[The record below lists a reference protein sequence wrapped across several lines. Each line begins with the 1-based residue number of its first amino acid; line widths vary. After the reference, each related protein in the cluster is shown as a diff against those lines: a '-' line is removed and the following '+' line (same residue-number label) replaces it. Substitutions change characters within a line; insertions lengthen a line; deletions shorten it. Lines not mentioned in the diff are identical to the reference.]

1 MILKQHFAL
10 VAGLV
15 LALASASWSEEYV
28 KLEPQE
34 LKSNPQAYWARGIV
48 FSDVLESA
56 PTAELV
62 KLGDRKYHLIQTRV
76 LGDCYIDSALKE
88 TVSALKLGE
97 PYIFSGSVYQKK
109 SGYVFSKVRFF
120 VVIKSVTSTVK
131 EASEQA
137 EALRLALT
145 GMATNN
151 FYIQPLQILDKVLT
165 VAQRDLQAYCA
176 SSNVDITAV
185 FTPGSPHAGKAVQ
198 SVRQAL
204 YAEENESKVPTVEF
218 TVSLL
223 TSLLAAHNGGLKV
236 EAPAVAAIPEAQPVA
251 VPEVVPDPPAN
262 PESEVVME
270 EPAIEAPPA
279 EVVVAEI
286 PEPAPEPLPEPMIEE
301 PAPVVVPEPE
311 PQPEPVIEPIPEPI
325 PEPMPEPAPA
335 AEIAPEELPLID
347 APAEVLEEP
356 PVKTSLPGAKLKL
369 ALDPEPEPAED
380 LMPILEPEPEAKPEP
395 KPQPK
400 PEAKPKKKPTT
411 PAPALDLN
419 APVPRN

>member
-1 MILKQHFAL
+1 MNLKQHFAW
-10 VAGLV
+10 VAGVV
-15 LALASASWSEEYV
+15 LTVATAAWAEEYV

-62 KLGDRKYHLIQTRV
+62 KLGDRKYHPIQTRT

-88 TVSALKLGE
+88 TVDALKLGE

-131 EASEQA
+131 EAGEQA

-145 GMATNN
+145 GIATNN
-151 FYIQPLQILDKVLT
+151 FYVQPLQILDKVLT

-176 SSNVDITAV
+176 SSNLDIKAV
-185 FTPGSPHAGKAVQ
+185 FTPGSAHAGKAVQ

-251 VPEVVPDPPAN
+251 VPEVVPAPPVN
-262 PESEVVME
+262 PEPEVVME
-270 EPAIEAPPA
+270 EPVIEAPPA
-279 EVVVAEI
+279 VVVVE
-286 PEPAPEPLPEPMIEE
+286 EMPAPAMEE
-301 PAPVVVPEPE
+301 PAPAVVPEPE
-311 PQPEPVIEPIPEPI
+311 PLPEPVIEPIPEPV
-325 PEPMPEPAPA
+325 PEPLPEPAPVV
-335 AEIAPEELPLID
+335 EPTPEELPLID
-347 APAEVLEEP
+347 APAEVLEAP

-369 ALDPEPEPAED
+369 SLDPEPEPVED
-380 LMPILEPEPEAKPEP
+380 LMPLLEPEPEAKPEP

-400 PEAKPKKKPTT
+400 PEAKPKKKPTAQT
-411 PAPALDLN
+411 SALDLN